1 MTEIETV
8 TVTYEE
14 LKANVEHYHRLKDT
28 KRLVVVRDGEEI
40 SVLGPWLPGERRRS
54 MSSRYPLFW
63 SQLLNEMFPEPWDPE
78 DPSPGQRAIEEDR
91 GRRPFTEMPPPS
103 PSSS

>member
-8 TVTYEE
+8 TVSFEDV
-14 LKANVEHYHRLKDT
+14 KANVDFYYRLKDT
-28 KRLVVVRDGEEI
+28 KRLVIVRDGEEI
-40 SVLGPWLPGERRRS
+40 SVVGPWLPGESRRS
-54 MSSRYPLFW
+54 MTGKYPLFW

-78 DPSPGQRAIEEDR
+78 DPSPSTRIIEEDR
-91 GRRPFTEMPPPS
+91 GRRPYTEIPPRS